1 MSKALNLVAIC
12 SQPHGLAT
20 DPIYL
25 RGGVMR
31 VSMRVLLVA
40 ALVAVLAA
48 LLGGCGDASTEDVA
62 TTTRDGA
69 AGPGN
74 RVAAFGEALDRL
86 VNEDTITAEQEGGV
100 LAATPRARR
109 SERARDVSDTV

>member
-1 MSKALNLVAIC
+1 MSKVLNLVAIC

-40 ALVAVLAA
+40 ALAA
-48 LLGGCGDASTEDVA
+48 LLGGCGDVSTEDVA

-109 SERARDVSDTV
+109 SERARGVWDTV